1 MSIRHCVPQW
11 CTLSVYKNQVFWAPR
26 SNDAE
31 PSIEATLRF
40 APHCLIIFDGKVPG
54 LHVSRIDPKV
64 ETQRYIDKIMAAK
77 PPNLDAQEQALMQE
91 DLRRASVEP
100 YAWVLNKSVLGAGTH
115 DPLLAARL
123 AGECKQIERMSAG
136 LAKRLFTLPWLTVPP
151 IGCAELSKLVR
162 SPTSSAASDTNHS
175 SIH

>member
-1 MSIRHCVPQW
+1 MGLFERYL
-11 CTLSVYKNQVFWAPR
+11 TLWVGLGIGAGVGLGLVQRGRTVHLSTTYPVAHLVVM
-26 SNDAE
+26 
-31 PSIEATLRF
+31 L
-40 APHCLIIFDGKVPG
+40 DGKVPG

-64 ETQRYIDKIMAAK
+64 EIQRYIDKIMAAK
-77 PPNLDAQEQALMQE
+77 PPNLDAQQQALMQE

-151 IGCAELSKLVR
+151 IGCVELSKLVR

-175 SIH
+175 GIH

>member
-1 MSIRHCVPQW
+1 MLGVEMRNTPTQLPNAPD
-11 CTLSVYKNQVFWAPR
+11 LSVLNIDPDNAAESCRQVV
-26 SNDAE
+26 
-31 PSIEATLRF
+31 TL
-40 APHCLIIFDGKVPG
+40 DGKVPG

-64 ETQRYIDKIMAAK
+64 ETQRYIDKIIAAK

-175 SIH
+175 GIH

>member
-1 MSIRHCVPQW
+1 MLGVEMRNTPTQLPNAPD
-11 CTLSVYKNQVFWAPR
+11 LS
-26 SNDAE
+26 
-31 PSIEATLRF
+31 
-40 APHCLIIFDGKVPG
+40 
-54 LHVSRIDPKV
+54 
-64 ETQRYIDKIMAAK
+64 
-77 PPNLDAQEQALMQE
+77 
-91 DLRRASVEP
+91 
-100 YAWVLNKSVLGAGTH
+100 VLNKSVLGAGTH

-175 SIH
+175 GIH